1 MFKIPNLL
9 YNSECTRDRPIN
21 PWFSHADNS
30 DVSREHSQ
38 VRSVT
43 WNVRWINSLH
53 GQTITAREVIPTSR
67 TCEIC
72 TGITILGS
80 TRKSRDTSLLHLRL
94 IFGDLQNMGIW
105 PTESTTL
112 KTYFRLPMISSSWQ
126 PLRTKLKPVP
136 LKMFAF
142 GFFRLKLGFIVS
154 ITTMIFPSKTFNMP
168 SIREGKDGG
177 REPAQCSSYWKMV
190 K

>member
-1 MFKIPNLL
+1 MDKF
-9 YNSECTRDRPIN
+9 
-21 PWFSHADNS
+21 
-30 DVSREHSQ
+30 
-38 VRSVT
+38 
-43 WNVRWINSLH
+43 
-53 GQTITAREVIPTSR
+53 TSR
-67 TCEIC
+67 PDNHSARGDPYVTHMWNMYRYYYSGEH
-72 TGITILGS
+72 TQITRHVLA
-80 TRKSRDTSLLHLRL
+80 SLAPHFWRSSKH
-94 IFGDLQNMGIW
+94 GIW

-154 ITTMIFPSKTFNMP
+154 ITTMVFPSKTFNMP